1 MSAKNGT
8 LNGKWALIT
17 GAGKRIG
24 ACIASTLHEAGA
36 GIAIHYRGSEGPAE
50 ELANELNSIRAD
62 STITIKADL
71 CDTENLDA
79 VLSRIIDQTGR
90 LDILVNNASSFYPT
104 PLGSISEQQWEDLV
118 GTNLKAPLFLSQ
130 AAAPYLRDSG
140 GVIINIVDIHAT
152 RPLRHHAVYG
162 LAKAGL
168 AMLTRTLARDLAPV
182 IRVNGVSPGAILWP
196 EDDMSDS
203 IKDNII
209 GQVPLKRAGEP
220 SDIANCVLYLVR
232 DAGYVTGQIIAVD
245 GGRSIGW

>member
-1 MSAKNGT
+1 MSAEQQT
-8 LNGKWALIT
+8 LDGKWALIT

-24 ACIASTLHEAGA
+24 ACIARTLHEAGA

-50 ELANELNSIRAD
+50 ELADTLNSIRAD
-62 STITIKADL
+62 SALTVKADL
-71 CDTENLDA
+71 LDTANLDA
-79 VLSRIIDQTGR
+79 VLSGIVERTGR

-104 PLGSISEQQWEDLV
+104 PLGSITEQHWDDLV

-130 AAAPYLRDSG
+130 AAEPYLRDSG
-140 GVIINIVDIHAT
+140 GVIINIVDIHAA

-168 AMLTRTLARDLAPV
+168 GMLTRSLARDLAPA

-196 EDDMSDS
+196 EDDMPDS
-203 IKDNII
+203 VKNNII
-209 GQVPLKRAGEP
+209 GQVPMKRAGEP

-232 DAGYVTGQIIAVD
+232 DATYVTGQIVAVD

>member
-1 MSAKNGT
+1 MAMEQHT

-24 ACIASTLHEAGA
+24 ACIARTLHEAGA
-36 GIAIHYRGSEGPAE
+36 GIAIHYRDSKDPAE

-62 STITIKADL
+62 STVTVKADL
-71 CDTENLDA
+71 CDTANLDA
-79 VLSRIIDQTGR
+79 VLSGIIDQTGR

-104 PLGSISEQQWEDLV
+104 PLGSISERQWEDLV

-130 AAAPYLRDSG
+130 TAEPYLRDSG

-232 DAGYVTGQIIAVD
+232 DANYVTGQIIAVD

>member
-1 MSAKNGT
+1 MEHHT

-24 ACIASTLHEAGA
+24 ACIARTLHETGA
-36 GIAIHYRGSEGPAE
+36 GIAIHYRDSKGPAE

-62 STITIKADL
+62 STVTVKANL
-71 CDTENLDA
+71 CDTANLDA
-79 VLSRIIDQTGR
+79 VMSGIIDQTRR
-90 LDILVNNASSFYPT
+90 LNVLINNSSSFYPT

-130 AAAPYLRDSG
+130 AAEPYLRDSG

-203 IKDNII
+203 IKDSII

-232 DAGYVTGQIIAVD
+232 DADYVTGQIIAVD